1 MVFASSSTAARYSHS
16 SDSPYAKTVAL
27 RFFLL
32 KWYVSFSFPVL
43 FVLKVNPTSIFV
55 YPCNYFNSFY
65 ICSSIIRNWTL
76 ESACIQCSLIVCVL
90 SHFSCV
96 CNRMGILQ
104 ASKLEW
110 GAIPFSRGSS
120 WQGIEPAS
128 LMSPVLAGG
137 LPLAPPGK
145 LHLFNSFYTYSSII
159 RNWTTRSA
167 CIQYSLIVS
176 LWAAP
181 HPIT

>member
-16 SDSPYAKTVAL
+16 SDSPHAKTVAL

-96 CNRMGILQ
+96 CNRKGILQ